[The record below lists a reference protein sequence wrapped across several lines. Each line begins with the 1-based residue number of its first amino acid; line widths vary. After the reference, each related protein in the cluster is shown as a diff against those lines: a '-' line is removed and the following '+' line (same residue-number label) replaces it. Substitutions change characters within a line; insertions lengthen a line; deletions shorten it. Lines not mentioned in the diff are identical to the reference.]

1 MLNEEFV
8 SSMMQAEKKNDFS
21 YVHEGNALKRKSNEM
36 QSIIT
41 GLEEALQTLQV
52 KVKSKK

>member
-52 KVKSKK
+52 KAKSKK